1 MEESIPWEGLHHGH
15 SGSLEPKVLDPS
27 LERAGVCL
35 PRFCPTL
42 SVRYDPLTSWCPPNL
57 AVYGGLK
64 AWGLGGFLS
73 FYLLPQMPYFENL
86 VPVGKWRE

>member
-1 MEESIPWEGLHHGH
+1 VEESIPWEGLHHGH
-15 SGSLEPKVLDPS
+15 SRSLEPKVLDPS